1 MSQVTTTRAVPP
13 AAETTFGAHV
23 PPAFVPRRSVVQRGR
38 PSVRPYARTP
48 VSVSARATSPSVA
61 SRLSLPEVNA
71 ETPSIFRSHS
81 VRPVRVST
89 PHTVSQG
96 FS

>member
-1 MSQVTTTRAVPP
+1 MPP
-13 AAETTFGAHV
+13 AAETTFGAHA
-23 PPAFVPRRSVVQRGR
+23 PAARFPRRSAVQRGR

-48 VSVSARATSPSVA
+48 VSVSASAVSPSAA
-61 SRLSLPEVNA
+61 SRPSLPEVNPA
-71 ETPSIFRSHS
+71 TPGYVRSHS
-81 VRPVRVST
+81 FRPVRVST